1 MARRSV
7 FVPAMIIVTLLLL
20 VTPAHAVKAESIT
33 PADLIN
39 MMNAQ
44 RTAHGLAALVENS
57 ILNSQAQWD
66 AEYMLSIRLMSDI
79 GGVKQRLTN
88 AGYGNGKIIFA
99 TENWAMNK
107 TSIDA
112 IRLEWSDDLH
122 MLPVTNPY
130 YKNVGA
136 AIATNGTDTYYI
148 LIAAYVEGG
157 YAAPTEN
164 PLVSRTPT
172 TSQYMQAVVT
182 STPLADGTIAH
193 IVESGQT
200 LWSIAIAYGTHIEDI
215 KALNKLT
222 RDTVYV
228 GETLIIRLALTVTP
242 TPEITV
248 TPPLPSRT
256 AAPTQYLKM
265 PSRTPLP
272 TATATPE
279 PAIPGFGGMDRRT
292 LGIVIIA
299 VCSLGLAVVLL
310 VSSLRNRPKHPDK
323 PDL

>member
-1 MARRSV
+1 MARKLT
-7 FVPAMIIVTLLLL
+7 FVPAIIISLILLL
-20 VTPAHAVKAESIT
+20 VMPVHPVKAESIT

-39 MMNAQ
+39 LMNSQ
-44 RTAHGLAALVENS
+44 RTHHGLAALIENS

-66 AEYMLSIRLMSDI
+66 AEYMLSIRLLSDI
-79 GGVKQRLTN
+79 GGVKQRVMS
-88 AGYGNGKIIFA
+88 AGYGDGKNVFA
-99 TENWAMNK
+99 TENWAMNMY
-107 TSIDA
+107 SIDA
-112 IRLEWSDDLH
+112 IRVAWSDDLH
-122 MLPVTNPY
+122 MLPVNNPY

-136 AIATNGTDTYYI
+136 AVATNGDDIYYV

-157 YAAPTEN
+157 LAAPTEN

-172 TSQYMQAVVT
+172 TLQYMQAVVT
-182 STPLADGTIAH
+182 STPQADGTIAH

-215 KALNKLT
+215 KALNKLN

-228 GETLIIRLALTVTP
+228 GETLIIRLAPPATP
-242 TPEITV
+242 TPTITV

-256 AAPTQYLKM
+256 PAPTQYLKLAT
-265 PSRTPLP
+265 RTSLP
-272 TATATPE
+272 TATSTPV
-279 PAIPGFGGMDRRT
+279 PAIPGLGGMDRRT

-310 VSSLRNRPKHPDK
+310 VSSLRNKPKHPDK